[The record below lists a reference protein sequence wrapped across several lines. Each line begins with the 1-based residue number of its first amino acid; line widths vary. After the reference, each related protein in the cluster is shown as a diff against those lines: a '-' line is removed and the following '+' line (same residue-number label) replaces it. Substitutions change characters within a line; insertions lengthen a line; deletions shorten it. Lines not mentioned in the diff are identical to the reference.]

1 MTKVV
6 KLPLICEQSD
16 KDGNSIDYKKIYEIL
31 FELQRQTR
39 EIKINLY
46 SIVGSLVIF
55 QVIIISK
62 IMNILKK
69 KTSYHIRW

>member
-16 KDGNSIDYKKIYEIL
+16 KDGNPIDYKKIYEIL

-39 EIKINLY
+39 EIKNK
-46 SIVGSLVIF
+46 SIQYCWEFSNFSSTTKLLGTLGHT
-55 QVIIISK
+55 
-62 IMNILKK
+62 MA
-69 KTSYHIRW
+69 